1 MAEDR
6 KDSDDAS
13 SSIAELEEAIARLG
27 RALRKIKI
35 DSPLLSREIDITT
48 FWQLTPLRGDKVL
61 RPSELATML
70 GLDNSTV
77 SRQLQKYESQGLVE
91 RRADPK
97 DARASLVAL
106 SPIGRDLVNVVT
118 QARRDK
124 IGTVLDHWD
133 QEAVSN
139 LLYFL
144 KQFIVELEEL
154 PN

>member
-1 MAEDR
+1 
-6 KDSDDAS
+6 
-13 SSIAELEEAIARLG
+13 
-27 RALRKIKI
+27 
-35 DSPLLSREIDITT
+35 
-48 FWQLTPLRGDKVL
+48 
-61 RPSELATML
+61 ML

-77 SRQLQKYESQGLVE
+77 SRQLQKYENQGLVE

-124 IGTVLDHWD
+124 IGTVLNHWD